1 MANLISPFTILLC
14 FLKSDQ
20 SFESFVLSSGY
31 KKNLNPLVFVNEN
44 IFDMWLLKD
53 EMAANESKL
62 RWIADLGHKEDNR
75 PVQIV
80 EKGAVN

>member
-1 MANLISPFTILLC
+1 M
-14 FLKSDQ
+14 
-20 SFESFVLSSGY
+20 
-31 KKNLNPLVFVNEN
+31 VFVNEN